1 VRSVA
6 ATHRRP
12 VGSGYTKTIRFAC
25 LVVVAAGL
33 LAGCGRGAAVAR
45 ATSDGPTG
53 SGSGRSIGWLLAPA
67 SFRRLMAGGLP
78 ASVVRVELDR
88 SSTFLLEGPSELGK
102 GGRVPEAALSAARP
116 IADFTSATALE
127 HALAVG
133 EVPRQVRWVL
143 LDLEAWSFTPRSE
156 QEAPIPAVR
165 LATEA
170 AHRAGKRLL
179 FAPAVDLVDVV
190 AGHRLT
196 GSALLSAY
204 EREILRPSAPLVD
217 GLDLQLQGLEGT
229 AEAPTVVGAAMAVVE
244 AAHPHLAVWVG
255 LSTNPSGRSVDVGD
269 LLRIVRASPEAA
281 GYWLNVPAAGPAC
294 PRCGVPDTRVAI
306 ALLERVA
313 GSVPAGRPHPSGAAL
328 GTSSSLRVA
337 HGRPAEWILAAS
349 QLPAVLESP
358 AVRRVLEGGT
368 VFEPL
373 GPHQR
378 PSELLAV
385 VPTVVFHSEATLASE
400 ADHLPKEV
408 RAVLYDNERFADTPV
423 AEQADPRAY
432 DVAVAEIAASH
443 HWTSICDLIL
453 PDRLPPAERTAREE
467 VPPCDVIGLNTVQQ
481 SERDPARYA
490 RLVADDVAL
499 VQSVAPGR
507 PVLAGLSAN
516 PAGPPVTAAEIA
528 ADIRLTRS
536 LVAGY
541 WLNVPSPG
549 VGCPHC
555 HEPDPALLAEA
566 LLEAARG
573 SASTTGGR

>member
-1 VRSVA
+1 MAIRVRRGRLS
-6 ATHRRP
+6 RSR
-12 VGSGYTKTIRFAC
+12 SIRFVVLVI
-25 LVVVAAGL
+25 LVVGL
-33 LAGCGRGAAVAR
+33 LAGCGPGGPVAR
-45 ATSDGPTG
+45 ATSAGP
-53 SGSGRSIGWLLAPA
+53 GSGRSITWLLAPG
-67 SFRRLMAGGLP
+67 SLRRLVAAGLP
-78 ASVVRVELDR
+78 ASVVHTELDR
-88 SSTFLLEGPSELGK
+88 SSTLLLQGLSELKK
-102 GGRVPEAALSAARP
+102 GRQASKDELSAARP

-127 HALAVG
+127 RALAAG
-133 EVPRQVRWVL
+133 DVPRGVRWVL
-143 LDLEAWSFTPRSE
+143 LDLEAWSLTPRSE
-156 QEAPIPAVR
+156 QEAPIAAVR
-165 LATEA
+165 VASEA
-170 AHRAGKRLL
+170 VHRAGKRLL

-190 AGHRLT
+190 AGRRLT

-217 GLDLQLQGLEGT
+217 GLDLQLQGLEGMSD
-229 AEAPTVVGAAMAVVE
+229 ALAVVRAAVAAVE
-244 AAHPHLAVWVG
+244 TAHPHLAVWVG
-255 LSTNPSGRSVDVGD
+255 LSTNPSGRSVDVTD
-269 LLRIVRASPEAA
+269 LLSIVRATPEAV
-281 GYWLNVPAAGPAC
+281 GYWLNVPAAGVAC
-294 PRCGVPDTRVAI
+294 PRCGVPDARVGV
-306 ALLERVA
+306 ALLESLAGPASTTRPEGDGPAVA
-313 GSVPAGRPHPSGAAL
+313 ASGP
-328 GTSSSLRVA
+328 LRAA

-349 QLPAVLESP
+349 QLPAVLGSP
-358 AVRRVLEGGT
+358 AVRRVLAGGT

-385 VPTVVFHSEATLASE
+385 VPTVVFHSEATLAAE
-400 ADHLPKEV
+400 ADHLPDDV
-408 RAVLYDNERFADTPV
+408 RAVLYDNERFADTPA

-453 PDRLPPAERTAREE
+453 PERLPADVRTPQEE

-490 RLVADDVAL
+490 RLVAEDVAL

-555 HEPDPALLAEA
+555 HEPDPALLARA
-566 LLEAARG
+566 LLEAAHG
-573 SASTTGGR
+573 AASTTGGR